1 MDVQDSRLIK
11 RPQLKCSV
19 AQFFN
24 KLKNWAISLCF
35 FLARSN
41 RVSWYLHDEVG
52 LTAERFANSI
62 SGWAGNT
69 RAQGTGSFR
78 FELWGCGGFDPPW
91 ISRHK
96 TIEFWQVSQIHHQ
109 GKAALCNCAS
119 LISVP
124 AVKLL
129 KVNQRQTTFTG
140 LSSKITN
147 YTHICL

>member
-78 FELWGCGGFDPPW
+78 FELWGCGGVDP
-91 ISRHK
+91 RF
-96 TIEFWQVSQIHHQ
+96 ESQGTRQDEIHHQ
-109 GKAALCNCAS
+109 GKAALCNCAF

-129 KVNQRQTTFTG
+129 KVNQRQTTFMG